1 MKICFGCFEQYDDSF
16 DICPHCGY
24 AEGTEPELATYMR
37 PGAILKERYVIGRA
51 LGHGGFSVTYLAWDA
66 LLLHK
71 VAIKE
76 YLPSEYATRRPGESR
91 LTVFTGKEGEYF
103 QFGKEKFLDEAKRLS
118 AFQDEEGIVHVY
130 DCFSANETAYLVMEY
145 LDGITLSEYLKKES
159 AVSPQGRIA
168 PEKAIAMLTPI
179 MLSLQRVH
187 DSGMIHRDIAPDN
200 IMVLKDGGVRLIDF
214 GAARHAVHDCGKSMT
229 VIIKDGY
236 SPEEQYNS
244 HGVQG
249 PAADVYA
256 LSATLYQMMTGVT
269 PPGAIERGEY
279 LQQHKRDLLP
289 PPSKYNKA
297 ITKAQE
303 TALLN
308 GMALHTQERTQSVAE
323 LYEELT
329 AQTPARRVQE
339 TIRKRGSF
347 SWPLW
352 AKIAAGVLTAAIAA
366 GGVLLYLNRGQ
377 KPVVTKDG
385 YVLSPNVVNMQVV
398 DAVATAEK
406 ASLRLVVEGSDYDA
420 GVEQGR
426 ILSQDPKSGTK
437 LEPSSDLR
445 ATASLGKERPAG
457 TMGDT
462 TSMLKDAA
470 EDYLT
475 QMGISDKQIKWE
487 YVSSSTEMPGTI
499 VDQSVTPGSP
509 LTSDSKITLRV
520 VEEPDEPVTPLPEP
534 PSDGSDSDGSV
545 DIAVVVPSAD
555 SYVMIRDYVGQP
567 FDTAKQDLR
576 TLSLYGVKCALRY
589 HPSIPSGSI
598 IQQSPA
604 SGEQV
609 LKGTGVYFVVSLGP
623 QKQLVPNVLYKD
635 QAEAERLLAQSGF
648 GSAAQGVTCSYVA
661 LGHVAAQTPLG
672 GSEAAPGTKIGLD
685 ISSDSTNQ
693 PSQSNVTIN
702 QFKPLL
708 DLQVGET
715 FNLADTL
722 QYSGSA
728 GSIVWSSSDPSSVF
742 VDVDGYVVAIAPGAA
757 TVTVVVG
764 GEAASCYVTVNDSRP
779 LEMVGSVILEVGEE
793 FPLCQQLGDIDASM
807 VYWVSADP
815 RVASVLWNGVVTGVA
830 EGCTFVTALYAGQ
843 VKQCTVWV
851 LDSDSYIKVKR
862 FDQNTKQQDAEAALQ
877 AAGVQ
882 YAVKKVHNSQVAAG
896 CVVDFQFNGYSD
908 SDYYYIS
915 GTRTPDLCI
924 SSGGGTTQQPAK
936 EPAKEPAK
944 QPEKEQ
950 PAGKA
955 SLSVVNRPSK
965 TTYYIG
971 DKLNTTGLSVRY
983 TDTAGK
989 TQTITSGFTTN
1000 ADLSSAGSKQVT
1012 VTYQGVS
1019 TTFNVTVK
1027 KPSIVLKQEKMQDG
1041 LHLSAITDPVGQRVT
1056 WSSSNPKVAYF
1067 DESGY
1072 LHAVSHGTTT
1082 ITVLMSYNGVTYT
1095 DSTLLVLGDDIGQE
1109 DPVKPADYTFKI
1121 YCNLGD
1127 AYNYYGIESNIPGCN
1142 GSTVTWSVDPA
1153 NADWFKDT
1161 TGAYVDSSID
1171 CTVSASFV
1179 YNGKTYTG
1187 SIKQTAVKTAKYTF
1201 EIIFSRRILETH
1213 VAFFTIKS
1221 DIPGFWYDYADWS
1234 TTPSRYGFCSEGG
1247 AYSIDESGMKNGD
1260 TYTVTATYVYEGV
1273 TYTSSYT
1280 VTCTWAEEGNNGD
1293 TGGEDNIGGND
1304 GNSNTTYGL
1313 VVREI
1318 SEENGYVTYGFETT
1332 IPGYTSKN
1340 MAWSIISD
1348 RGTAEAVVNGDQ
1360 FIVDECS
1367 MEYGENYTVQVQ
1379 CVYNGRTYIGKLIT
1393 HAWHSRDDDDFNVIP
1408 LP

>member
-555 SYVMIRDYVGQP
+555 SYVTVRDYVGQP

-728 GSIVWSSSDPSSVF
+728 ASIVWSSSNPSIAF
-742 VDVDGYVVAIAPGAA
+742 VDADGYVVAIAPGAA

-764 GEAASCYVTVNDSRP
+764 GEAATCYVTVNDSRP
-779 LEMVGSVILEVGEE
+779 LEMAGSVILEVGEE
-793 FPLCQQLGDIDASM
+793 FPLSQQVDIDAGL
-807 VYWVSADP
+807 VYWISADP
-815 RVASVLWNGVVTGVA
+815 RVASVLWNGVVTGVS

-862 FDQNTKQQDAEAALQ
+862 FDQNTTQQDAEAALQ

-1027 KPSIVLKQEKMQDG
+1027 TPSVTVTQEELNEG
-1041 LHLSAITDPVGQRVT
+1041 LRLYATTDPAGQDVT
-1056 WSSSNPKVAYF
+1056 WSSSNPSVAYF
-1067 DESGY
+1067 EGKT
-1072 LHAVSHGTTT
+1072 LHAAGSGTAVISATMT
-1082 ITVLMSYNGVTYT
+1082 YNGRKYSG
-1095 DSTLLVLGDDIGQE
+1095 STTVVVGEKQEEKEYHFAISVLGGSEEYACYSVD
-1109 DPVKPADYTFKI
+1109 T
-1121 YCNLGD
+1121 
-1127 AYNYYGIESNIPGCN
+1127 NIPGYQRN
-1142 GSTVTWSVDPA
+1142 QTVWSVTPSQG
-1153 NADWFKDT
+1153 DWFQDT
-1161 TGAYVDSSID
+1161 DGFLYVNRAID
-1171 CTVSASFV
+1171 CTITALYNYKKPDGSFYSATYTQTAKRVEYTFEITYGDPIASGGYFYWKINTNIPNFIIDNV
-1179 YNGKTYTG
+1179 TWMITPEPLNGWVENGQYVVDGSDMPFDVYYTLTATYLYNGKTYTATARMKKEIG
-1187 SIKQTAVKTAKYTF
+1187 SADNTSSSSY
-1201 EIIFSRRILETH
+1201 SETRKEW
-1213 VAFFTIKS
+1213 VE
-1221 DIPGFWYDYADWS
+1221 GEQYA
-1234 TTPSRYGFCSEGG
+1234 
-1247 AYSIDESGMKNGD
+1247 ADES
-1260 TYTVTATYVYEGV
+1260 YILTASDVCDGRTHSNSC
-1273 TYTSSYT
+1273 TSI
-1280 VTCTWAEEGNNGD
+1280 AA
-1293 TGGEDNIGGND
+1293 
-1304 GNSNTTYGL
+1304 
-1313 VVREI
+1313 
-1318 SEENGYVTYGFETT
+1318 
-1332 IPGYTSKN
+1332 P
-1340 MAWSIISD
+1340 
-1348 RGTAEAVVNGDQ
+1348 AEAD
-1360 FIVDECS
+1360 
-1367 MEYGENYTVQVQ
+1367 
-1379 CVYNGRTYIGKLIT
+1379 R
-1393 HAWHSRDDDDFNVIP
+1393 HSRNHAAR
-1408 LP
+1408 